1 MKKILIVIA
10 NYYPKI
16 SEKLLETAKSGLS
29 NYDVKIIYAPGIF
42 EIPVII
48 SKHIDSFEAV
58 IALGCV
64 IKGETPHF
72 GFISQAF
79 NNGIMKISIE
89 NKKPIGNGVL
99 TCLNNDQALAR
110 VNKGLEAANAI
121 IQVLNN
127 EFTK

>member
-1 MKKILIVIA
+1 MKKILIVVA
-10 NYYPKI
+10 NYYPEI
-16 SEKLLETAKSGLS
+16 SEKLLETAKSGLN
-29 NYDVKIIYAPGIF
+29 NYDLKTIYAPGIF

-72 GFISQAF
+72 DFISQAF

-99 TCLNNDQALAR
+99 TCLNKDQALAR
-110 VNKGLEAANAI
+110 VSKGLEAANAT

>member
-1 MKKILIVIA
+1 MKKILIVVA
-10 NYYPKI
+10 NYYPEI
-16 SEKLLETAKSGLS
+16 SEKLLETAKSGLI
-29 NYDVKIIYAPGIF
+29 NYDTKIIYAPGIF

-99 TCLNNDQALAR
+99 TCLNKDQALAR
-110 VNKGLEAANAI
+110 VNKGLEAANAT

-127 EFTK
+127 EITR

>member
-1 MKKILIVIA
+1 MKKILIVVA
-10 NYYPKI
+10 NYYPEI
-16 SEKLLETAKSGLS
+16 SEKLLETAKSGLI
-29 NYDVKIIYAPGIF
+29 NYDTKIIYAPGVF

-99 TCLNNDQALAR
+99 TCLNKDQALAR
-110 VNKGLEAANAI
+110 VSKGLEAANAT

>member
-1 MKKILIVIA
+1 MKKILIVVA
-10 NYYPKI
+10 NYYPEI
-16 SEKLLETAKSGLS
+16 SEKLLETAKSGLN
-29 NYDVKIIYAPGIF
+29 NYDLKTIYAPGIF

-99 TCLNNDQALAR
+99 TCLNKDQALAR
-110 VNKGLEAANAI
+110 VYKGLEAANAT

-127 EFTK
+127 EITR